1 MLKVS
6 ILTVVYNGE
15 KTLKTCIDSILRQD
29 FSNVEFI
36 LIDGASTDKT
46 LQIAKSYG
54 EKINKIISEPDRG
67 IYDAMNKGI
76 ANATGDII
84 GILNA
89 DDIYADSSVIKDV
102 VDKFEKDNVQG
113 VYGDLVYIDNVKD
126 QNPVRKWVSGNYKEG
141 KFLWGWMPPH
151 PTFFIRKDCYSAFGD
166 FRLDLG
172 SAADYELMLRMIHT
186 KNISI
191 GYLPR
196 TLVKMSTGG
205 ASNRS
210 LLNRLKANTNDR
222 KAWKV
227 NNSTPY
233 FFTLYL
239 KPVRKIFQFLNRSN

>member
-15 KTLKTCIDSILRQD
+15 KTLKTCIESILRQD
-29 FSNVEFI
+29 FFNIEFI
-36 LIDGASTDKT
+36 LIDGASTDGT
-46 LQIAKSYG
+46 LEIAKSYG
-54 EKINKIISEPDRG
+54 ERINTLISEPDRG

-76 ANATGDII
+76 SRATGDII

-89 DDIYADSSVIKDV
+89 DDIYADSSVISDV
-102 VDKFEKDNVQG
+102 VRKFEKENIQG
-113 VYGDLVYIDNVKD
+113 LYGDLVYIDNVKD
-126 QNPVRKWVSGNYKEG
+126 QNPVRKWVSGKYKKG
-141 KFLWGWMPPH
+141 MFLWGWMPPH
-151 PTFFIRKDCYSAFGD
+151 PTFFIKKECYENYGN

-186 KNISI
+186 NTISL

-196 TLVKMSTGG
+196 TIVKMSTGG

-210 LLNRLKANTNDR
+210 LVNRLKANSNDR

-227 NNSTPY
+227 NNSSPY
-233 FFTLYL
+233 FFTLFL
-239 KPVRKIFQFLNRSN
+239 KPVRKIFQFLDRSN